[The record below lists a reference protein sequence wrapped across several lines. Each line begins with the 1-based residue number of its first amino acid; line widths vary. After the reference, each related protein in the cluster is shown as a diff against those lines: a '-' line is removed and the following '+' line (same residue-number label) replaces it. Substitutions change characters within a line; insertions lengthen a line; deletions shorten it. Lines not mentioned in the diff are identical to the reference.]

1 MSAPAPAPDFTS
13 ETAPPLSAIT
23 EATVSVLAELL
34 MTKSSPPPEA
44 VVTVPPVSVLAKAAL
59 VLSRP
64 PVPMLT
70 VSVPRVTVCV
80 AVGAIRSEL
89 TATETP
95 APNAVSEVAVATMLA
110 LAEEAIEAVVSSR
123 VV

>member
-1 MSAPAPAPDFTS
+1 
-13 ETAPPLSAIT
+13 
-23 EATVSVLAELL
+23 
-34 MTKSSPPPEA
+34 MTKSSPPPVA

-70 VSVPRVTVCV
+70 VSAPRVMVCV
-80 AVGAIRSEL
+80 AVGAMRSEL

-95 APNAVSEVAVATMLA
+95 VPSSVSEVVVATMLA
-110 LAEEAIEAVVSSR
+110 LAEEAIEAVVSSS